1 MLSRVRRE
9 NRVLPVVILAIL
21 VAVNAYLI
29 ALLLRPEPEIAA
41 EPVAPSTAATTPTAT
56 SSAISPD
63 AEQSPSPTSSSPIPE
78 SSPSAKP
85 EPEVIPTKRLIAA
98 ASSREAWRATVGDCT
113 TSGNVERSTDGG
125 KTWKRALKSDLAPIT
140 RLAFDGAGNLYTI
153 GGVGQD
159 CSTQYTAYS
168 GNGEVAD
175 STDSPMDVWF
185 SGPKDRDQV
194 YSPDNNKA
202 APCDASHVVGL
213 SSLSTSEALVICTDG
228 AAMVTSDS
236 GKSWAEAADV
246 PGTLAVGSGGDR
258 YWIAGTTA
266 SCDGIS
272 IRSLQARDGELTRGP
287 SRCAPASNVTPGGV
301 AIDYSDNTI
310 WLWAGKKVKTSSD
323 SGRSWI

>member
-1 MLSRVRRE
+1 MLRRVRRK
-9 NRVLPVVILAIL
+9 NRVVPVVVLAIL

-41 EPVAPSTAATTPTAT
+41 EPVAPSTAATTRTAT
-56 SSAISPD
+56 PSASSPNP
-63 AEQSPSPTSSSPIPE
+63 EQSHSSTSSSPSPQ
-78 SSPSAKP
+78 SSPSSKP

-98 ASSREAWRATVGDCT
+98 ASARLAWRATVGDCK
-113 TSGNVERSTDGG
+113 TSGTVERSTDGG
-125 KTWKRALKSDLAPIT
+125 KTWRRALKSDLAPIV
-140 RLAFDGAGNLYTI
+140 RLAFDGAGNIYTV
-153 GGVGQD
+153 GGAGET

-168 GNGEVAD
+168 SDGDTTE
-175 STDSPMDVWF
+175 STGTPMDIWF
-185 SGPKDRDQV
+185 SRPKDRDQV
-194 YSPDNNKA
+194 YSPDNIKA
-202 APCDASHVVGL
+202 APCDKGHVVGL
-213 SSLSTSEALVICTDG
+213 SSLSTSDALVICTDG

-236 GKSWAEAADV
+236 GKSWAEAANV

-266 SCDGIS
+266 TCDGIS
-272 IRSLQARDGELTRGP
+272 IRSLQASDGELSRGP